1 MKHTLNIS
9 IEQEQYEK
17 LRKIS
22 FNSRKSISQV
32 IREAIDK
39 LLEERKQD
47 WQLPIRKRIETDK
60 VISYRL
66 KIL

>member
-1 MKHTLNIS
+1 MTKHTLNIS

-22 FNSRKSISQV
+22 FNSRKSIAQI

-39 LLEERKQD
+39 LLNKNSRD
-47 WQLPIRKRIETDK
+47 
-60 VISYRL
+60 
-66 KIL
+66 

>member
-47 WQLPIRKRIETDK
+47 
-60 VISYRL
+60 
-66 KIL
+66 